1 MTWSRTV
8 LSIGGFALAVAAL
21 AQVAD
26 LIVVG
31 DAPLQLPE
39 LSPPRLPAITTRELA
54 PIEGFAA
61 IAERP
66 LFAPG
71 RRPAPQAPSL
81 GTETVAAA
89 PANTAP
95 LSAVLIGVLL
105 SPRSHSAVLR
115 LADGKNKTLAE
126 GDSIDGWKLERVL
139 PDRASFQ
146 SGETHVELLFPLHQA
161 SAAAANAAPTTRF
174 APARR

>member
-1 MTWSRTV
+1 MMAWSRAV
-8 LSIGGFALAVAAL
+8 LLIGGLTLAVAAL

-26 LIVVG
+26 LMAPG
-31 DAPLQLPE
+31 NGPLQLPE
-39 LSPPRLPAITTRELA
+39 LSPPRLPAATTRELA

-66 LFAPG
+66 LFAPS

-81 GTETVAAA
+81 GTVAAA
-89 PANTAP
+89 PMNAAP
-95 LSAVLIGVLL
+95 LSVVLIGVLL
-105 SPRSHSAVLR
+105 SPRRHSAVLR

-146 SGETHVELLFPLHQA
+146 SGETRVELLFPLHQA
-161 SAAAANAAPTTRF
+161 SAAAANAAPATRF

>member
-1 MTWSRTV
+1 MMAWSRTV

-21 AQVAD
+21 VQAAD
-26 LIVVG
+26 LMAEN
-31 DAPLQLPE
+31 DAPLLLAE
-39 LSPPRLPAITTRELA
+39 LSPPKLPAIATRELA

-61 IAERP
+61 IAEHP
-66 LFAPG
+66 LFAPS
-71 RRPAPQAPSL
+71 RRPAPPAP
-81 GTETVAAA
+81 GTETVAGA
-89 PANTAP
+89 PANTVP

-105 SPRSHSAVLR
+105 SPRRHAAVVR

-126 GDSIDGWKLERVL
+126 GDSIDGWTLERVL

-146 SGETHVELLFPLHQA
+146 SGETRMELLFPLHQA
-161 SAAAANAAPTTRF
+161 SAAAASAAPTSRF